1 METFPVLL
9 KQTCNADDEERRED
23 RRVVRKRKPNPFWM
37 KQETTH
43 LESITG
49 LSCNGVENVFSEY
62 ISACTLSIAR
72 SISDISSEG
81 KEKDKWGQQW
91 KYALI
96 AIGEPSWLTCCI
108 VHTGIRTIASIVS
121 DRSTITRACVDSI
134 TLGEQARWWK
144 LDWYP
149 SNKLNAGEFWCT
161 HRSTSD
167 CTSIP

>member
-72 SISDISSEG
+72 SISDILSEG
-81 KEKDKWGQQW
+81 KEKDKWGQQ
-91 KYALI
+91 
-96 AIGEPSWLTCCI
+96 
-108 VHTGIRTIASIVS
+108 
-121 DRSTITRACVDSI
+121 
-134 TLGEQARWWK
+134 
-144 LDWYP
+144 
-149 SNKLNAGEFWCT
+149 
-161 HRSTSD
+161 
-167 CTSIP
+167 